1 MEYSSLEEAFPN
13 VETKKKSKKGKK
25 LPLSY
30 MEETA
35 DPDPDRQGCLRM
47 PYVEAFQDISAHVSE
62 PIRAAPTDLGIP
74 KSVSAAMTTHKTQ
87 TSDYFGKGVD
97 TEEGFANYSNVI
109 GDDPTYR
116 LTPDFAKQ
124 FLGVGLEKPAGVP
137 PAQPNLD
144 VAWKPLTDGVPTA
157 SFKVLPPGPG
167 SSGYTAD
174 GPRGPKILGTNV
186 PGGQLFGPGPGHR
199 DEELHRK
206 IDDLYRRIAELD
218 RQKNSGSNAQ
228 TEILMFVSSGLALIL
243 LLHGLT
249 AGGR

>member
-13 VETKKKSKKGKK
+13 VETKKKSRKAKKM
-25 LPLSY
+25 PLSY
-30 MEETA
+30 NEEVA
-35 DPDPDRQGCLRM
+35 DPDPDRQGCTRM
-47 PYVEAFQDISAHVSE
+47 PYVEAFQDISAAVIKV
-62 PIRAAPTDLGIP
+62 PQPQAPTP
-74 KSVSAAMTTHKTQ
+74 
-87 TSDYFGKGVD
+87 DYFGKGVD

-116 LTPDFAKQ
+116 LTPDFARQ

-137 PAQPNLD
+137 PAQPNLNME
-144 VAWKPLTDGVPTA
+144 WKPLTDGVPTA
-157 SFKVLPPGPG
+157 SFRVPPAGPGP
-167 SSGYTAD
+167 SGYTAD
-174 GPRGPKILGTNV
+174 GPRGPK
-186 PGGQLFGPGPGHR
+186 PFGPQGPGPQGQPFGLGPGHR

-249 AGGR
+249 AGRG